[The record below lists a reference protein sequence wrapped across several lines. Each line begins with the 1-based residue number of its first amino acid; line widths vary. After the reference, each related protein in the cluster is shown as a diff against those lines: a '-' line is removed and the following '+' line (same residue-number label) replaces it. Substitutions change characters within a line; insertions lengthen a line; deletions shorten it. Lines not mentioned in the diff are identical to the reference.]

1 MDKNTD
7 FYPNLALHTS
17 RRTLDFSKPAI
28 MGILNVTPDSFYDGG
43 RFVEGLSAVE
53 QAERMVKAGVDIID
67 IGGMSTR
74 QGADI
79 ISPREEMDRVLP
91 VIAEIRVEF
100 PEMLISIDTVYGR
113 TAREALKAG
122 ADIIN
127 DVSAGTMDSDIFQAA
142 IDHQAPYIL
151 MHMQGNPQT
160 MQLEPYYEDVV
171 EEVLTFLSEKTTSLK
186 HHGLQQVILDP
197 GFGFGKTLT
206 HNYQL
211 LASFEKFLSLGCP
224 VLAGVSRKSMICKLL
239 HISPDHALNG
249 STALHALL
257 LQKGAHILR
266 VHDVKEAAQTRAI
279 FMAMQNPLGL

>member
-17 RRTLDFSKPAI
+17 RHTLDFSKPAI

>member
-17 RRTLDFSKPAI
+17 RHTLDFSKPAI

-74 QGADI
+74 PGADI

-211 LASFEKFLSLGCP
+211 LASFEKFQSLGCP

>member
-7 FYPNLALHTS
+7 FYPNLTLHTS
-17 RRTLDFSKPAI
+17 RHTLDFSKPAI

-74 QGADI
+74 PGADI

>member
-7 FYPNLALHTS
+7 FYPNLTLHTS
-17 RRTLDFSKPAI
+17 RHTLDFSKPAI

>member
-1 MDKNTD
+1 
-7 FYPNLALHTS
+7 
-17 RRTLDFSKPAI
+17 

-74 QGADI
+74 PGADI

-211 LASFEKFLSLGCP
+211 LASFEKFLALGCP